1 MESAYQIFTDITT
14 DLTAEWMT
22 ANNVVWLFHGL
33 VIDGKE
39 VKDDFGKSVPRDAY
53 YQRLREGMKPT
64 TTHVDMPTFMENFEK
79 ALQAGKDVLYV
90 AVSSKLSG
98 SLNTYPIAAEELR
111 AKYPDRRIEAFDTC
125 AISMGQGLIVM
136 KVVEMQRQGYTMDQV
151 LEQLPR
157 LRDTT
162 CHFFTVDDLNH
173 LYRGG
178 RLSRSSALVGSLMG
192 IKPVMYVTEEGAL
205 QPLSKIRGRRQA
217 IEELARLVKEHAV
230 EPENQTIYIG
240 HADCQED
247 ADYLAQLVREQIGPR
262 EVDVRFL
269 APVIGAHA
277 GPGTLAIFC
286 TGQTRLKK

>member
-14 DLTAEWMT
+14 DLTAEWMS
-22 ANNVVWLFHGL
+22 ANQVIWLFHGL

-39 VKDDFGKSVPRDAY
+39 VKDDFGKSVPRDTY
-53 YQRLREGMKPT
+53 YDRLRGGMKPT
-64 TTHVDMPTFMENFEK
+64 TTHVDMPTFVSNFEK

-90 AVSSKLSG
+90 AVSGKLSG

-111 AKYPDRRIEAFDTC
+111 AKYPGRRIEAFDTC
-125 AISMGQGLIVM
+125 AVSMGQGSIVM

-192 IKPVMYVTEEGAL
+192 IKPVMYVTNDGAL
-205 QPLSKIRGRRQA
+205 QPLSKIRGR
-217 IEELARLVKEHAV
+217 
-230 EPENQTIYIG
+230 
-240 HADCQED
+240 
-247 ADYLAQLVREQIGPR
+247 
-262 EVDVRFL
+262 F
-269 APVIGAHA
+269 
-277 GPGTLAIFC
+277 
-286 TGQTRLKK
+286 

>member
-22 ANNVVWLFHGL
+22 ANHVIWLYHGL

-39 VKDDFGKSVPRDAY
+39 VKDDFGKSVPRDTY
-53 YQRLREGMKPT
+53 YDRLRAGMKPT
-64 TTHVDMPTFMENFEK
+64 TTHVDMPTFLENFEK

-90 AVSSKLSG
+90 AVSGKLSG

-136 KVVEMQRQGYTMDQV
+136 KVVEMQQQGYTMDQV
-151 LEQLPR
+151 LAELPR

-178 RLSRSSALVGSLMG
+178 RLSRSSALMGSLMG
-192 IKPVMYVTEEGAL
+192 IKPVMYVTNDGAL

-217 IEELARLVKEHAV
+217 VEELAKLIQKQAV
-230 EPENQTIYIG
+230 DPGQQTIYIS
-240 HADCQED
+240 HADCLED
-247 ADYLAQLVREQIGPR
+247 AEYLAQLVEQQVKPR
-262 EVDVRFL
+262 GVEIRFL
-269 APVIGAHA
+269 TPVIGAHA
-277 GPGTLAIFC
+277 GPGTLAVFC
-286 TGQTRLKK
+286 VGNSRV

>member
-1 MESAYQIFTDITT
+1 
-14 DLTAEWMT
+14 
-22 ANNVVWLFHGL
+22 
-33 VIDGKE
+33 
-39 VKDDFGKSVPRDAY
+39 
-53 YQRLREGMKPT
+53 
-64 TTHVDMPTFMENFEK
+64 
-79 ALQAGKDVLYV
+79 
-90 AVSSKLSG
+90 
-98 SLNTYPIAAEELR
+98 
-111 AKYPDRRIEAFDTC
+111 
-125 AISMGQGLIVM
+125 MGQGLIVM

-178 RLSRSSALVGSLMG
+178 RLSRSSALMGSLMG
-192 IKPVMYVTEEGAL
+192 IKPVMYVTNDGAL

-217 IEELARLVKEHAV
+217 IEELARLVKEHA
-230 EPENQTIYIG
+230 EDPQNQTIYIG

-247 ADYLAQLVREQIGPR
+247 AEYLAELVREQTQPQA
-262 EVDVRFL
+262 VDVRFL

-286 TGQTRLKK
+286 AGQSRLKK

>member
-14 DLTAEWMT
+14 DLTAEWMS
-22 ANNVVWLFHGL
+22 ANQVIWLFHGL

-39 VKDDFGKSVPRDAY
+39 VKDDFGKSVPRDTY
-53 YQRLREGMKPT
+53 YDRLRGGMKPT
-64 TTHVDMPTFMENFEK
+64 TTHVDMPTFVSNFEK

-90 AVSSKLSG
+90 AVSGKLSG

-111 AKYPDRRIEAFDTC
+111 AKYPGRRIEAFDTC
-125 AISMGQGLIVM
+125 AVSMGQGSIVM

-192 IKPVMYVTEEGAL
+192 IKPVMYVTNDGAL

-217 IEELARLVKEHAV
+217 VEELARLIQKHAV
-230 EPENQTIYIG
+230 DPQEQTIYIS
-240 HADCQED
+240 HADCLED
-247 ADYLAQLVREQIGPR
+247 AEYLAELIRNQVKPKAVEI
-262 EVDVRFL
+262 RFL
-269 APVIGAHA
+269 TPVIGAHA
-277 GPGTLAIFC
+277 GPGTLAVFC
-286 TGQTRLKK
+286 AGASRV